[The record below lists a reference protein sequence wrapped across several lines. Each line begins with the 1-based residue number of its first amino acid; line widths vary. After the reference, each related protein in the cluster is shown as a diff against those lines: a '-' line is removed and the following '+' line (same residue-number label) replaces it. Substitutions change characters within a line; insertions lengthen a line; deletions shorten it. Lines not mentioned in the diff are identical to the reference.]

1 MSNRSARQRAAWTW
15 VAALAPAAAVLP
27 VVSAQAGP
35 GGWLAPL
42 LALPGILWV
51 DGLLRRVGSDG
62 LANGLCRVL
71 GSGFG
76 RALTII
82 YIMWAV
88 VLGGMQLRIS
98 ARRLTAAAP
107 TEGTWLL
114 GILLLMAV
122 WFAWREP
129 AAAARWSV
137 LMLGWLLTA
146 LGAVVVLAAVQ
157 MRRENLLPLGAV
169 GDGLFEAGGAALGVL
184 CVRVYA
190 GFLQGET
197 APRGRKGRCLPVLV
211 CGVLAGLLLVVQGNL
226 GTELAA
232 RLEDPL
238 LTLSRNVGVE
248 GTFQRAESLLASGLL
263 PADIGLLALL
273 LWAIRIAAGQGWP
286 LRCSPRTVVVAAAAA
301 MAGSAALMG
310 NLRALGHWVVMVN
323 LALGVGVPLVL
334 VVIARIRQ
342 GKRGAYL
349 VPEEDKNGT
358 Y

>member
-1 MSNRSARQRAAWTW
+1 MRDISARQRSAWTW
-15 VAALAPAAAVLP
+15 VAALAPAAAILP
-27 VVSAQAGP
+27 AISAQAGA

-51 DGLLRRVGSDG
+51 DWLLGRVGGDG

-76 RALTII
+76 RVLTII

-88 VLGGMQLRIS
+88 VLGGMQLRLS
-98 ARRLTAAAP
+98 ARRLAAAVP
-107 TEGTWLL
+107 AEGAWLL
-114 GILLLMAV
+114 GVLLLMAV

-137 LMLGWLLTA
+137 LMLGWLLIA
-146 LGAVVVLAAVQ
+146 LGVVIVLATAQ
-157 MRRENLLPLGAV
+157 MRKENLLPLGAV
-169 GDGLFEAGGAALGVL
+169 GDGLFEAVGVALGVL
-184 CVRVYA
+184 CVRVYG
-190 GFLQGET
+190 GFLRGE
-197 APRGRKGRCLPVLV
+197 AVPRDRTGRYLPVLV

-273 LWAIRIAAGQGWP
+273 LWAIRTAASQGWQ
-286 LRCSPRTVVVAAAAA
+286 LRRGARAVVAAAAAA
-301 MAGSAALMG
+301 MAGSAALIGDM
-310 NLRALGHWVVMVN
+310 RDLGRWVVTVN
-323 LALGVGVPLVL
+323 LALGMGVPLVL
-334 VVIARIRQ
+334 AVILRIRR
-342 GKRGAYL
+342 GKQGAYL
-349 VPEEDKNGT
+349 VPDEGKNGT

>member
-1 MSNRSARQRAAWTW
+1 MRDRSARQRSAWTW

-27 VVSAQAGP
+27 AVSAQAGA

-51 DGLLRRVGSDG
+51 DWLLGRVGGDG
-62 LANGLCRVL
+62 LAGGLCRAL

-76 RALTII
+76 RVLIII

-88 VLGGMQLRIS
+88 VLGGVQLRIS
-98 ARRLTAAAP
+98 ARRLAAVTP
-107 TEGTWLL
+107 TEGAWLV

-129 AAAARWSV
+129 ASAARWSV

-146 LGAVVVLAAVQ
+146 LGGVAVLATAQ
-157 MRRENLLPLGAV
+157 MRKENLLPLGVV
-169 GDGLFEAGGAALGVL
+169 GDGLFEAVGAALGVL
-184 CVRVYA
+184 CVRVY
-190 GFLQGET
+190 GSFLRGEA
-197 APRGRKGRCLPVLV
+197 APRDRKGRYLPVLA

-248 GTFQRAESLLASGLL
+248 GAFQRAESLLASGLL

-273 LWAIRIAAGQGWP
+273 LWAIRTAAGQGWQ
-286 LRCSPRTVVVAAAAA
+286 LRGGARAVVVTAATA
-301 MAGSAALMG
+301 MAGSAALIG
-310 NLRALGHWVVMVN
+310 DVRDLGRWVGTVN
-323 LALGVGVPLVL
+323 LVLGVGVPLIL
-334 VVIARIRQ
+334 VVILRIRQ

-349 VPEEDKNGT
+349 VPDEGKNGT